1 LRRSIKVFSE
11 ASLSLI
17 IAEKGVLML
26 DERPYPPSTIL
37 LIEADPSLRRLMT
50 LGLQHN
56 GMDVVEGCSLESLVP
71 MMAQPFDLVVLDVD
85 RGMTSD
91 WSLLEKIQAN
101 PHLASLPI
109 VVLSWDSGSYTSPSA
124 MFSPSTASTSM
135 IISTSSAQVALLD
148 KPFDARALY
157 HTIQKLLASR
167 AAKKAAMEALAEAR
181 VLAMYSQHT
190 APSVWPVVTAAGL
203 LLAFIGLLLHV
214 VVVIMGLLI
223 VMVALLVWTLG
234 IKPEAAPIG
243 IAVASQ

>member
-1 LRRSIKVFSE
+1 
-11 ASLSLI
+11 
-17 IAEKGVLML
+17 
-26 DERPYPPSTIL
+26 
-37 LIEADPSLRRLMT
+37 
-50 LGLQHN
+50 
-56 GMDVVEGCSLESLVP
+56 
-71 MMAQPFDLVVLDVD
+71 
-85 RGMTSD
+85 
-91 WSLLEKIQAN
+91 
-101 PHLASLPI
+101 
-109 VVLSWDSGSYTSPSA
+109 
-124 MFSPSTASTSM
+124 M